1 MRGWWFLKSSMA
13 GLVPSLLQKKNY
25 GLIPIWH
32 SSKGQKKALDGL
44 LENFIEMIPKAIPK
58 ASLIF
63 MLLPEKVEHLNRD
76 QY

>member
-1 MRGWWFLKSSMA
+1 M
-13 GLVPSLLQKKNY
+13 VPQVIYGRFSTKFTTKKNN
-25 GLIPIWH
+25 GLILIWH

>member
-1 MRGWWFLKSSMA
+1 M
-13 GLVPSLLQKKNY
+13 VPQVIYGRFSTKFTTKKNY